1 MPEQLRSIVINL
13 QDFGTKRLAIMAG
26 IALLTLAVIGIGS
39 VYLNRPS
46 YETLYVGLER
56 SDVNQIGMVLSEAGF
71 NFDVGSDGT
80 SVSVPVGTT
89 AKARMLLA
97 EKGLPTSANAGYE
110 LFDKVGSL
118 GLTSFMQQVTR
129 VRALEGEIARTI
141 QSLTGVKAARV
152 HIVMSE
158 RANFR
163 REEQQ
168 PSASVVIRY
177 AGIDGGK
184 AAMSIRHL
192 VAAAVPG
199 LSAEKV
205 TVLDSAGNLLAAGDD
220 PSNTSAARSLGVER
234 TVESQIEDNIRR
246 ALTPYLGP
254 DNFRASVK
262 ADVNTDTRQTE
273 ETIFDPESR
282 VERSVQTVKA
292 NENSNQRQAATPA
305 TVEQNLPETQAAA
318 TDGPQSSSQN
328 DRKEEI
334 TNYEINSKKIATVSN
349 GYTVTKM
356 SIAVVVNQQ
365 RLLSV
370 LGKDAKPEQ
379 IAQRVADI
387 KKMVAS
393 ATGLDEKR
401 GDIIDVSAVEFIDGL
416 DGQELASPGIL
427 DAVASYTGSLINAAA
442 FIVVVFLVAFF
453 GLRPMAAALTNKPA
467 ALAGP
472 SFDDVQRSLPNP
484 GAGSE
489 VETPAP
495 ALADNSRPAP
505 LDDLRRK
512 LRPAPQDRLA
522 RMVDINE
529 ERTANILRK
538 WTAQEAVAD
547 ATGIPFRPA
556 AGLRHAGPAWQRAGT
571 HTRRAASLW
580 RRPSCDRCRQAD
592 RNGGRQGRG
601 CTRSQIDSS
610 LQRTAR
616 DRAPVRCRTGQG
628 AGGRPGR

>member
-1 MPEQLRSIVINL
+1 VPEQLRSIVINL

-26 IALLTLAVIGIGS
+26 IALLTLAVIGIAS

-56 SDVNQIGMVLSEAGF
+56 SDVNQIGMVLAEAGM
-71 NFDVGSDGT
+71 NFDVGSDGA
-80 SVSVPVGTT
+80 SVLVPVGTT

-141 QSLTGVKAARV
+141 QSLAGVKAARV

-177 AGIDGGK
+177 AGVDGGK

-292 NENSNQRQAATPA
+292 NENSNQRQAATPT

-349 GYTVTKM
+349 GYSVTKM

-365 RLLSV
+365 RLMSV

-416 DGQELASPGIL
+416 DGQQLASPGIL
-427 DAVASYTGSLINAAA
+427 DAVSRYTGSLINAAA

-453 GLRPMAAALTNKPA
+453 GLRPMAAALSNKPA

-472 SFDDVQRSLPNP
+472 SFDDVQRSLPTP
-484 GAGSE
+484 DATATEAPVGS
-489 VETPAP
+489 
-495 ALADNSRPAP
+495 LADNRPTP
-505 LDDLRRK
+505 LDDLRKK

-538 WTAQEAVAD
+538 WTAQEA
-547 ATGIPFRPA
+547 
-556 AGLRHAGPAWQRAGT
+556 AG
-571 HTRRAASLW
+571 
-580 RRPSCDRCRQAD
+580 
-592 RNGGRQGRG
+592 
-601 CTRSQIDSS
+601 
-610 LQRTAR
+610 
-616 DRAPVRCRTGQG
+616 
-628 AGGRPGR
+628 

>member
-80 SVSVPVGTT
+80 SVLVPVGTT

-141 QSLTGVKAARV
+141 QSLAGIKAARV

-220 PSNTSAARSLGVER
+220 PSNTSAVRSLGVER

-318 TDGPQSSSQN
+318 SDGPQSSSRN

-365 RLLSV
+365 RLMSV

-401 GDIIDVSAVEFIDGL
+401 GDVIDVSAVEFIDGL
-416 DGQELASPGIL
+416 DGQELAAPGIL
-427 DAVASYTGSLINAAA
+427 DAVAGYTGSLINAVA

-484 GAGSE
+484 GTASDA
-489 VETPAP
+489 ETPAP
-495 ALADNSRPAP
+495 ALADSRPAP

-538 WTAQEAVAD
+538 WTAQEAV
-547 ATGIPFRPA
+547 G
-556 AGLRHAGPAWQRAGT
+556 
-571 HTRRAASLW
+571 
-580 RRPSCDRCRQAD
+580 
-592 RNGGRQGRG
+592 
-601 CTRSQIDSS
+601 
-610 LQRTAR
+610 
-616 DRAPVRCRTGQG
+616 
-628 AGGRPGR
+628 